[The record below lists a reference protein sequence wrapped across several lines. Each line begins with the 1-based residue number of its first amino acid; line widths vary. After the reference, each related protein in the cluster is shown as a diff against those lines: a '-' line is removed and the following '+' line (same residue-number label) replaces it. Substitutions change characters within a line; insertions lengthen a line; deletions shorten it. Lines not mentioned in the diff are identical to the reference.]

1 MVDLCIYVSVCY
13 LLILVCMLMY
23 VGFETVT
30 IAYQGEVE
38 HGDSVGHRGV
48 IGPGDCQWMTAA
60 SGIIHEEFHSRE
72 FAKRG
77 MCLVHVTYT

>member
-1 MVDLCIYVSVCY
+1 M
-13 LLILVCMLMY
+13 
-23 VGFETVT
+23 T

-48 IGPGDCQWMTAA
+48 IGAGDCQWMTAA

-77 MCLVHVTYT
+77 EVV